1 MAQLWHGIDSPAP
14 FGPKI
19 FTGPQN
25 LRQKSHSLGLAA
37 RDKAFSAG
45 IVADFND
52 NGINGVEELGR

>member
-1 MAQLWHGIDSPAP
+1 MAHLWPGIDSPGP
-14 FGPKI
+14 LGPKI

-25 LRQKSHSLGLAA
+25 LRQKSHSWGLAA
-37 RDKAFSAG
+37 RDKPFSAG